1 MTGNDNLEDSIM
13 YLSAEKRRAYRV
25 AIGKERNN
33 LYKTLE
39 YETNYGYQIFNTNSD
54 VKQNSFNNSY
64 DTRDLSEVYRV
75 EVVIENTS
83 NDTANVYTDNMNLNI
98 GGRTYQVVIPTTSTT
113 IRTVTFNITDILSGS
128 EGSNNIRI
136 SFDRNTETVLKS
148 IKIYYK

>member
-1 MTGNDNLEDSIM
+1 M
-13 YLSAEKRRAYRV
+13 
-25 AIGKERNN
+25 
-33 LYKTLE
+33 E
-39 YETNYGYQIFNTNSD
+39 YDTNYGYQIFNTNSD